1 MTIALRDYQEE
12 CLTTVLNEYHAGT
25 YRQLVVLPTGSG
37 KTVLMAAIAKQFN
50 KKTLIIAHR
59 EELLQQAID
68 KFKLF
73 WPEVDIGLCK
83 AEVNEIDCQVV
94 VGSIQSC
101 YRPQRLAK
109 LKEQGF
115 DLLMIDE
122 AHHSISDSYQSVIN
136 GLGFSESNSSRL
148 LLGVTATAGRDG
160 LGDIFERITFNRS
173 ISTMINAG
181 YLAPV
186 VGRKILTNF
195 SLEKIRVQNGD
206 FSVSDLAEAVNTTER
221 NHFIVNKFQ
230 EYACDRKSIAF
241 CVDVQHCKDLAAAF
255 KAHGVDCAPVWGDM
269 PPEERKRA
277 LSDLKHGRIQV
288 ATSCGVL
295 TEGFDESS
303 ISCVV
308 MARPTKSQTLY
319 VQSVGRGLRI
329 HPLKEN
335 CLVLDF
341 TDLHHNLDSIMNL
354 SSLIPEAFQD
364 EELPESEL
372 QEREEIDHTPK
383 ITALEEIDKVFDILG
398 RQNFIWTDIGDSELS
413 LQDDLKRE
421 IVMQPKESGYVA
433 MLYHADGASE
443 QIIDTPLPLG
453 YCQGVCEDYARR
465 NLKVAFA
472 DLSTS
477 WYNGEGPPTKGQR
490 EYLENLGA
498 YREGMTKTEAAF
510 ELRHRIA
517 LKNKSRRKMSF
528 EPLTDKQKYYLNA
541 NGIKT
546 ENMSK
551 LQAMR
556 EISKLKQKVS

>member
-1 MTIALRDYQEE
+1 M
-12 CLTTVLNEYHAGT
+12 V
-25 YRQLVVLPTGSG
+25 
-37 KTVLMAAIAKQFN
+37 
-50 KKTLIIAHR
+50 
-59 EELLQQAID
+59 
-68 KFKLF
+68 
-73 WPEVDIGLCK
+73 
-83 AEVNEIDCQVV
+83 
-94 VGSIQSC
+94 
-101 YRPQRLAK
+101 
-109 LKEQGF
+109 
-115 DLLMIDE
+115 DE

-136 GLGFSESNSSRL
+136 GLGFSESSSSKL
-148 LLGVTATAGRDG
+148 LLGVTATAGREG

-195 SLEKIRVQNGD
+195 SLEKIRIQNGD
-206 FSVSDLAEAVNTTER
+206 FSVSDLAEVVNTHER
-221 NHFIVNKFQ
+221 NQFIVKKFQ
-230 EYACDRKSIAF
+230 EYACERKSIAF
-241 CVDVQHCKDLAAAF
+241 CVDVQHCKDLATAF
-255 KAHGVDCAPVWGDM
+255 KTHGIDCVPVWGDM
-269 PPEERKRA
+269 LPEERKGA

-303 ISCVV
+303 ISCVI
-308 MARPTKSQTLY
+308 MARPTKSQVLY
-319 VQSVGRGLRI
+319 TQSVGRGLRI

-354 SSLIPEAFQD
+354 SNLIPGAIQD
-364 EELPESEL
+364 EESQESGV
-372 QEREEIDHTPK
+372 QEKEEIDRTPK

-421 IVMQPKESGYVA
+421 IVMQPKEHGYVA
-433 MLYHADGASE
+433 TLYYADGTSE
-443 QIIDTPLPLG
+443 QLIDTPLPLE

-517 LKNKSRRKMSF
+517 LKNKSRRQMSF
-528 EPLTDKQKYYLNA
+528 DPITDKQKYF
-541 NGIKT
+541 
-546 ENMSK
+546 
-551 LQAMR
+551 LQNN
-556 EISKLKQKVS
+556 KK